1 MIGIGAF
8 VLPMIKHCEKM
19 LFFVYHYMD
28 ISFIPMQKTFHEK
41 SVVQFYF

>member
-19 LFFVYHYMD
+19 LFFVQF
-28 ISFIPMQKTFHEK
+28 SFIPMQKTIHEK
-41 SVVQFYF
+41 SIVQFYF